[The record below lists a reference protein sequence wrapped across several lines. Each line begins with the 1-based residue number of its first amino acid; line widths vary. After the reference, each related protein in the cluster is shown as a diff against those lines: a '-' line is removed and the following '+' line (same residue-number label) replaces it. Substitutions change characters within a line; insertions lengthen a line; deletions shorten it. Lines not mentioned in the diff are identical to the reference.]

1 MVSFHH
7 FFVHPFSGTLC
18 KIDLNEMNFTV
29 EY

>member
-1 MVSFHH
+1 MVSFQH

-18 KIDLNEMNFTV
+18 KIALNEMNFTV